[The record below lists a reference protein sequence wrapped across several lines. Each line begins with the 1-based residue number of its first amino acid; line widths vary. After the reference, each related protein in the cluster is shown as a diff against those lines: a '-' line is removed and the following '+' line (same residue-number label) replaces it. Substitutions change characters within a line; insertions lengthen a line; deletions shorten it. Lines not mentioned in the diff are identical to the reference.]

1 MIFGTSIA
9 SNPGKWVRLTLWMAA
24 KAAFSKEGDNYMN
37 RHNTLVYL
45 SRQCAVALL
54 ASAIGFPVCALQTQ
68 TGNDAQTTPPSAV
81 QQQPSPEAQ
90 PSLNQPKEGFWGRV
104 NPFARKKWVKKQLD
118 PISDRLTELD
128 EVNARNAQAI
138 KDVDERAQAGIHQA
152 QSSADQ
158 ANQTATTANA
168 QAQTAN
174 NTAQHASGHV
184 DQLNTT
190 VNGLDQYHQIADL
203 EVSFRNGSTVLNAES
218 KQKLDQIAAGLTGR
232 EGYIVEM
239 EAHSP
244 AAGAAGLQGSERLND
259 AVKRYLV
266 EEHQIPVYRLHAVAL
281 GNVQASTSG
290 DEDSKPQRVRTS
302 SVHIRLMENSL
313 AAQASA
319 SPLSAGASAKVEQP

>member
-1 MIFGTSIA
+1 
-9 SNPGKWVRLTLWMAA
+9 
-24 KAAFSKEGDNYMN
+24 MN
-37 RHNTLVYL
+37 RHSAFVSI

-54 ASAIGFPVCALQTQ
+54 ASAIGIPVCALQAQ

-81 QQQPSPEAQ
+81 QQQSSPETQ

-118 PISDRLTELD
+118 PINDRLSELD

-138 KDVDERAQAGIHQA
+138 KDVDERAQAGIRQA

-158 ANQTATTANA
+158 ANQTATTANT
-168 QAQTAN
+168 QALAAN
-174 NTAQHASGHV
+174 NTAQQASGHV

-190 VNGLDQYHQIADL
+190 VNGLDQYHLITDL
-203 EVSFRNGSTVLNAES
+203 EVSFRSGSTVLSSES

-232 EGYIVEM
+232 EGYILEM

-244 AAGAAGLQGSERLND
+244 AAGAAGLESSERLND

-266 EEHQIPVYRLHAVAL
+266 EEHQIPIYRLHAVAL
-281 GNVQASTSG
+281 GNAQASTSG
-290 DEDSKPQRVRTS
+290 DEDTKPERVRTS

-313 AAQASA
+313 AARAPA
-319 SPLSAGASAKVEQP
+319 SPQSAGASAKVEQP